1 MKRRRAAQM
10 TLRMSEEEYQDFLR
24 KGAGGKLT
32 PFNNPLKHDVKQNKY
47 RNKRVERNGF
57 KFASIREADYYDEL
71 CVLRAAGVV
80 KVIMRQVPFDLPGGI
95 KYFADFCTVDKDGKF
110 HVIDAKGAKTREYII
125 KKKQMKAI
133 WGIDIE
139 EV

>member
-1 MKRRRAAQM
+1 MALWM
-10 TLRMSEEEYQDFLR
+10 TEEEYR
-24 KGAGGKLT
+24 KYLSKRRGQKLT
-32 PFNNPLKHDVKQNKY
+32 PFNNPLNNDVKQNKY
-47 RNKRVERNGF
+47 GNKRVERNGF
-57 KFASIREADYYDEL
+57 KFDSVREADYYDEL
-71 CVLRAAGVV
+71 CVLRAAGEI

-110 HVIDAKGAKTREYII
+110 HVIDAKGARTRVYIN

>member
-1 MKRRRAAQM
+1 MA
-10 TLRMSEEEYQDFLR
+10 LRLTEEEYREFLR

-32 PFNNPLKHDVKQNKY
+32 PFNNPLNHDVKQNKY

-57 KFASIREADYYDEL
+57 KFGSIREADYYDEL
-71 CVLRAAGVV
+71 CVLRAAGEV

-110 HVIDAKGAKTREYII
+110 HVIDAKGAKTRVYIN